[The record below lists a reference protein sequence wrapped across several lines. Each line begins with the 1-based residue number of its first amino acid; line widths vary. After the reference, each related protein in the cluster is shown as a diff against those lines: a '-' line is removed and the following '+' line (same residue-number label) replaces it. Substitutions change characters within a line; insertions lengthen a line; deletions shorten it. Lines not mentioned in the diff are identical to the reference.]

1 MGLFGF
7 LAVIAISI
15 FLLLI
20 LIIKVDLHPI
30 MSLFVVALFAGLAL
44 NMGLAGTLEQ
54 INNGFGST
62 LQDIA
67 LAIIL
72 GSTIAMAI

>member
-30 MSLFVVALFAGLAL
+30 ISLFVVAFFAGLAL
-44 NMGLAGTLEQ
+44 NMGLAGTL
-54 INNGFGST
+54 
-62 LQDIA
+62 
-67 LAIIL
+67 
-72 GSTIAMAI
+72 

>member
-44 NMGLAGTLEQ
+44 NMGLAGTL
-54 INNGFGST
+54 
-62 LQDIA
+62 
-67 LAIIL
+67 
-72 GSTIAMAI
+72 